1 MLITKLFQPGSA
13 SQSGQGPSRSGDGD
27 EKRIR
32 PKSHLGGPHNVAQI
46 RSPGQYCGQKTEPT
60 EILSGKPDQVSPG
73 LATGD
78 GFQSGVPRHGAITG
92 GQVRPAG
99 TSMRPPPRA
108 RRQRCESKSDP
119 GRTKRKLPMPVALS
133 SSYLLGPLIR
143 IWAQSCPV
151 PATLG
156 DAPRN
161 EKRIRPRSYSRDEST
176 SPEPGR
182 LTKSADR
189 KRKGPRFCPRTRAR
203 CFQA

>member
-1 MLITKLFQPGSA
+1 MVKGLAKPVA
-13 SQSGQGPSRSGDGD
+13 SPSSYLLNPSVQICAQARTVPAAFEDAPGD

-32 PKSHLGGPHNVAQI
+32 PKSHPGGSTTPP
-46 RSPGQYCGQKTEPT
+46 RSGR
-60 EILSGKPDQVSPG
+60 LVSPG

-78 GFQSGVPRHGAITG
+78 GFQSEVRNRPIPRHGTITG

-108 RRQRCESKSDP
+108 RRPRCESKGDP
-119 GRTKRKLPMPVALS
+119 GGTKRKLPMPVALS
-133 SSYLLGPLIR
+133 SSYLRGPLDR
-143 IWAQSCPV
+143 IWAQSRPV

-161 EKRIRPRSYSRDEST
+161 EKRIRPRSHSRDDST
-176 SPEPGR
+176 SPETGR
-182 LTKSADR
+182 LTRSADR
-189 KRKGPRFCPRTRAR
+189 KRNGPRFCPRTQAR